1 MRTSAELREGF
12 LSFFESKGHKRHP
25 SGSLVPPDW
34 DRSTLLNSAGM
45 QPLMPYFLGRE
56 TPPAPLLTTVQKVTG
71 LVTGLSYGASTLAKQ
86 RDWRSAV
93 QAGKD
98 AAAKR
103 EQELADEL
111 HRSEAE
117 PKPGDEQ

>member
-56 TPPAPLLTTVQKVTG
+56 TPPAPLSQP
-71 LVTGLSYGASTLAKQ
+71 S
-86 RDWRSAV
+86 RRSSA
-93 QAGKD
+93 
-98 AAAKR
+98 
-103 EQELADEL
+103 
-111 HRSEAE
+111 H
-117 PKPGDEQ
+117 PT

>member
-56 TPPAPLLTTVQKVTG
+56 TPPAPLPDDRPKG
-71 LVTGLSYGASTLAKQ
+71 LPHARIST
-86 RDWRSAV
+86 RS
-93 QAGKD
+93 GST
-98 AAAKR
+98 
-103 EQELADEL
+103 
-111 HRSEAE
+111 RST
-117 PKPGDEQ
+117 